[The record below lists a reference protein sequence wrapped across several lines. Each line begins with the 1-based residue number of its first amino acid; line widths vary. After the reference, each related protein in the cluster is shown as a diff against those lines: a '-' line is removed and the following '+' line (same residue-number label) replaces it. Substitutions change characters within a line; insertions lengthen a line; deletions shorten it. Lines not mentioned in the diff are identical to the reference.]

1 MAVNNPNWSYGENK
15 VFNSSGTTTT
25 PDSAWSY
32 GESKLL
38 HEYVAA
44 GGWTGKV
51 MGVTNPSKIN
61 GISVANISKVNGI

>member
-1 MAVNNPNWSYGENK
+1 MALNKPQKQLGSYT
-15 VFNSSGTTTT
+15 VYTSSGTTITVRWGFG
-25 PDSAWSY
+25 ALFI
-32 GESKLL
+32 K

>member
-38 HEYVAA
+38 HEYVAT
-44 GGWTGKV
+44 GGLTGKV